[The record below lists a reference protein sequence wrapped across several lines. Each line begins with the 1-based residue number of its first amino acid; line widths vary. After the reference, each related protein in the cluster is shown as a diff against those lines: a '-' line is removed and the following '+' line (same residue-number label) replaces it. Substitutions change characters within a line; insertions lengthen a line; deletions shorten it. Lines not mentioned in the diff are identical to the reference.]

1 MDRRMPF
8 RCLGRHEAGEVSR
21 FDIGLW
27 MFAGTL
33 VLIGLRMPVGV
44 AMLLVG
50 GVGYAAING
59 VDPLLNTLKTLT
71 FSQFANYTLTVI
83 PLFLL
88 MGEFA
93 TKAGMSAA
101 LFRAGR
107 AWFGHWRGGVA
118 VATTRRRAPSR
129 PAPGASVATPPA

>member
-1 MDRRMPF
+1 
-8 RCLGRHEAGEVSR
+8 
-21 FDIGLW
+21 

-59 VDPLLNTLKTLT
+59 VEPLLNTLKTLT

-88 MGEFA
+88 MGEIA
-93 TKAGMSAA
+93 SKGGMSAA

-107 AWFGHWRGGVA
+107 AWFGHWRGGLA
-118 VATTRRRAPSR
+118 VATIGGWAAVRTFCAY
-129 PAPGASVATPPA
+129 ALATPAS